1 MATGYTRQSA
11 AEIVTGQV
19 IEASDFNNEFNQ
31 LLAAFNASTGHD
43 HSGGTGLAP
52 PISLTL
58 TNTGVAGVLHAKF
71 GGVHTA
77 AADPTANDDTPDYAV
92 GSFWVNTTSK
102 EVFQCVDNT
111 STAARW
117 VRRQARVI
125 TGATT
130 IPTTSYDYAA
140 GYLPGSLVVNSTQG
154 VVYQCIDNSSGAAVW
169 KSLASGRTTSTATD
183 PTVNDDVNDGYLPG
197 SIWVNTT
204 GTGTGFVNISNSA
217 GAAMWARLTFDEGQA
232 ILAAQA
238 FS

>member
-1 MATGYTRQSA
+1 MASGYTRQSA

-31 LLAAFNASTGHD
+31 ILAAFNGSTGHD
-43 HSGGTGLAP
+43 HTGGTGLGP

-58 TNTGVAGVLHAKF
+58 TNTGVTGILHAKF
-71 GGVHTA
+71 GGIHTA
-77 AADPTANDDTPDYAV
+77 ASDPSATDDTPDYAV
-92 GSFWVNTTSK
+92 GSIWVNTTSK

-117 VRRQARVI
+117 VKRQAEVI

-130 IPTTSYDYAA
+130 IPTINDDYSA
-140 GYLPGSLVVNSTQG
+140 GYLPGSLIVNTTQD
-154 VVYQCIDNSSGAAVW
+154 VAYVCLDNTVGAAIW
-169 KSLASGRTTSTATD
+169 RSLGTGRTTATTTD

-197 SIWVNTT
+197 SVWVNTSGNT
-204 GTGTGFVNISNSA
+204 VFTNISNSA
-217 GAAMWARLTFDEGQA
+217 AAASWVRTSFDEGQA

-238 FS
+238 FA